1 MTFEEFERE
10 VWEDRIRIGVD
21 KRKAPR
27 AVLSARPPFGSFLP
41 GNFRAACRIALGLAL
56 VSLGWGLYEVYQ
68 ARYAYGFLGLVFWG
82 LLSTMLDRLAVR
94 RLRSLAASDEE
105 FLVSGIAAGLF
116 HLGRRRPDGG
126 FEPVRY
132 P

>member
-1 MTFEEFERE
+1 MTFEEFERA

-27 AVLSARPPFGSFLP
+27 AVLSARPPFGSLLP
-41 GNFRAACRIALGLAL
+41 GGFRAACRIALGLAL
-56 VSLGWGLYEVYQ
+56 LSLAWGLYEVYQ
-68 ARYAYGFLGLVFWG
+68 AQYAYGFLGLVFWG
-82 LLSTMLDRLAVR
+82 LLSTMLERLAVR

-105 FLVSGIAAGLF
+105 VLVRGIAAGLIR
-116 HLGRRRPDGG
+116 LARRRPDGG

>member
-27 AVLSARPPFGSFLP
+27 AVLSARPPFGPFLSASF
-41 GNFRAACRIALGLAL
+41 RTACRIALVLAL
-56 VSLGWGLYEVYQ
+56 LSLAWGLYEVYRAQ
-68 ARYAYGFLGLVFWG
+68 YAYGFLGLVFWG
-82 LLSTMLDRLAVR
+82 LLSTMMERLAVR
-94 RLRSLAASDEE
+94 RLRSLAVSDEE
-105 FLVSGIAAGLF
+105 FLLRGITAGIFRLA
-116 HLGRRRPDGG
+116 RRRRDGG
-126 FEPVRY
+126 FEPVHY